1 MSDSETLASVCRLL
15 SQGSADSA
23 GALLGREM
31 PFQPVAPV
39 TRKCTQRQAL
49 GVFRRDGFLCRYSG
63 ERLIFPG
70 TLRLLSVLWP
80 EQFPYHTNWKM
91 GETHLAYWRLYP
103 TVDHVVPVA
112 RGGPDDTTNWVT
124 TSQLRNSAKS
134 NWLLGEL
141 GWTLRPAGDLRDWD
155 GLSGWFLEYVEAHP
169 DLLKIPAIKSWY
181 HALRRANLESSA

>member
-1 MSDSETLASVCRLL
+1 MSDSETLGSVCRLL

-23 GALLGREM
+23 RALLGREM
-31 PFQPVAPV
+31 PFQSVAPV
-39 TRKCTQRQAL
+39 TRKCTQGQAL

-80 EQFPYHTNWKM
+80 EQFPFHTNWKM
-91 GETHLAYWRLYP
+91 GETHLAYWQLYP
-103 TVDHVVPVA
+103 TVDHVVPLA
-112 RGGPDDTTNWVT
+112 RGGPDDETNWVT

-155 GLSGWFLEYVEAHP
+155 GLSGWFLEYVAAHP
-169 DLLKIPAIKSWY
+169 DLLKVPAIKHWY
-181 HALRRANLESSA
+181 RDLRGANLESSA

>member
-1 MSDSETLASVCRLL
+1 MSDSETLGSVCRLL

-23 GALLGREM
+23 RALLGREM
-31 PFQPVAPV
+31 PFQSVAPV
-39 TRKCTQRQAL
+39 TRKCTQGQAL

-80 EQFPYHTNWKM
+80 EQFPFHTNWKM
-91 GETHLAYWRLYP
+91 GETHLAYWQLYP
-103 TVDHVVPVA
+103 TVDHVVPLA
-112 RGGPDDTTNWVT
+112 RGGPDDETNWVT

-169 DLLKIPAIKSWY
+169 DLLKIPAIKCWY

>member
-112 RGGPDDTTNWVT
+112 RGGPDDH
-124 TSQLRNSAKS
+124 Q
-134 NWLLGEL
+134 
-141 GWTLRPAGDLRDWD
+141 RD
-155 GLSGWFLEYVEAHP
+155 S
-169 DLLKIPAIKSWY
+169 
-181 HALRRANLESSA
+181 R